1 MLAKISIKLEHY
13 KNNVSKY
20 ENRFNF
26 FFSLLFR
33 KSKFSV
39 RSILENVEIESAG
52 AGFKLFSC
60 PLHPILNTRSNKVY
74 SLVVGIVYDL
84 IESKLDLIKQRRSW
98 TPSKAYANWGERK
111 LLIIISKGKNVRRK
125 YWIII
130 RFERSLENIFNVGG
144 SRKVQCLF
152 T

>member
-1 MLAKISIKLEHY
+1 MENY

-26 FFSLLFR
+26 FFSFI
-33 KSKFSV
+33 SKIEILG
-39 RSILENVEIESAG
+39 SIDSWECRDRECWSRL
-52 AGFKLFSC
+52 KLFSC

-98 TPSKAYANWGERK
+98 TPSKDYANWGERK
-111 LLIIISKGKNVRRK
+111 LFIIISKGKNVRRK